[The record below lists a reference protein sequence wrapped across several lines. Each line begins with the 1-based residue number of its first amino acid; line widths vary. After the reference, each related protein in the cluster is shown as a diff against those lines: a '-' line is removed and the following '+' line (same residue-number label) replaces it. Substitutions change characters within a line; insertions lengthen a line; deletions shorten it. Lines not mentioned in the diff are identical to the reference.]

1 MPNMMADRRVTL
13 RYPLVVRAEV
23 VELSGGAKL
32 SARTSDLSRTGC
44 YVDTLQPL
52 LSGSAIR
59 IRLTQGSESVEV
71 HGKVRY
77 VSPGMGMGVQFDDQ
91 ISVEQLTIL
100 DSWLEAAAKQP
111 A

>member
-1 MPNMMADRRVTL
+1 MANMMADRRATP
-13 RYPLVVRAEV
+13 RYPPAVRAEV

-32 SARTSDLSRTGC
+32 SARTFELSRTGC

-59 IRLTQGSESVEV
+59 IKLTQGSESVEV

-100 DSWLEAAAKQP
+100 DS
-111 A
+111 